1 MSLSIHQIAVDC
13 VDASL
18 QSEFW
23 SLALGLAK
31 EDWGEEYGAMVYN
44 PDNTGIR
51 IVFLPV
57 PERKVVKNRVHL
69 DVRTPDNTREAEV
82 ERLTSLG
89 AKEIET
95 KSLSTDNWTATWTIM
110 QDPEGNEFCVS
121 AEPTTASN

>member
-1 MSLSIHQIAVDC
+1 MSLSLNCVLIDC
-13 VDASL
+13 QDPLPQAA
-18 QSEFW
+18 FW
-23 SLALGLAK
+23 SQVLGWSL
-31 EDWGEEYGAMVYN
+31 EDWGEEYGAMVHN
-44 PDNTGIR
+44 PDDTGIK
-51 IVFLPV
+51 IFFLPV

-69 DVRTPDNTREAEV
+69 DVRTSDNTREAEV

-95 KSLSTDNWTATWTIM
+95 KSLSTDQWTATWTIM